1 MSGALPYRLTPE
13 MIEAGAKLLDLYC
26 EGSLGPSYSKGV
38 VERIYQTMRRM
49 ESQSDA

>member
-1 MSGALPYRLTPE
+1 MSAPVITPE

-38 VERIYQTMRRM
+38 AERIYETMRRM
-49 ESQSDA
+49 EPQPDA